1 MRGGFSWSGQSGQA
15 TVEWSALA
23 LLVALGLV
31 ALLTLA
37 PVDGRSF
44 GGFLAHRIVCAV
56 KRGCQDGDAALAR
69 AYGAGTAELVR
80 AHAPNIVYE
89 SGERQLPV
97 DWRRC
102 RRSRCAVA
110 SDSRDLD
117 AHRSSSGEQATVFT
131 RVLRRGGRTYLQYWR
146 GVWATMS
153 RMAPTGPVQITTGRR
168 GRSNKRGLRALNT
181 GSPPVDRV
189 SAPCEFPPPFLRAA
203 GPRAGFL
210 GRQSQ
215 TGQLHDDGGVQP

>member
-23 LLVALGLV
+23 LLVALGLG

-37 PVDGRSF
+37 PAVDGRSF

-89 SGERQLPV
+89 PGERQLPV

-102 RRSRCAVA
+102 RRPRCAVA

-131 RVLRRGGRTYLQYWR
+131 RVLSPGGRTYLQYW
-146 GVWATMS
+146 
-153 RMAPTGPVQITTGRR
+153 
-168 GRSNKRGLRALNT
+168 
-181 GSPPVDRV
+181 
-189 SAPCEFPPPFLRAA
+189 
-203 GPRAGFL
+203 
-210 GRQSQ
+210 
-215 TGQLHDDGGVQP
+215 